1 MYVTMKQIL
10 DDANKGNYCVAAP
23 NVFNFET
30 IKAVVQAAVE
40 ERSPLIIDINQ
51 YVFTKYTNGE
61 YLPMIIR
68 KMAEEVDVPIAL
80 NLDHGKEFNAIVKA
94 IRAHFSSVMMDASE
108 YDFEENVRRTK
119 ETVRMARA
127 VGISVEAEIGHVGFG
142 KEYTS
147 SDPSKFFTDP
157 KEAYAFVKETE
168 IDALAIAI
176 GTAHGEYSGT
186 PKIDFDRLKEI
197 KDICKLPLV
206 LHGGSGT
213 GDENLAKAAKN
224 GINKVNLFTDLR
236 MESQRAIRQAQEEN
250 PNIMLIDLEDIS
262 MKAFKD
268 KTKFYMRLFG
278 CSGKAE

>member
-51 YVFTKYTNGE
+51 YVFTKYTGGE

-68 KMAEEVDVPIAL
+68 KMAEEVDIPIAL
-80 NLDHGKEFNAIVKA
+80 NLDHGKEFDAIVKA
-94 IRAHFSSVMMDASE
+94 IRAHFSSVMIDASE

-157 KEAYAFVKETE
+157 KEAYAFVKETGV
-168 IDALAIAI
+168 DALAIAI